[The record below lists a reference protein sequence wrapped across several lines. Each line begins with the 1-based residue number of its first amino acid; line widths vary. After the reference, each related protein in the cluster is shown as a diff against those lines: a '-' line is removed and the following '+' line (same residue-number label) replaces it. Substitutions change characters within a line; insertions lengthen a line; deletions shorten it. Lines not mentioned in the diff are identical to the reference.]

1 MFKKIL
7 AFSLSLLSLTAFAQ
21 VAATADNVKPLLI
34 GQSVPKINLQSIDG
48 QSVAIDSLFALKPTV
63 LIFYRGGWCPYCNT
77 HLKEVGDIES
87 KLLGLGYQ
95 IVAISPDA
103 PNKLANTTEK
113 DSLHYLLLSDSKTEL
128 IQKMGIAFAAPE
140 KYKKMLLDFS
150 KEGNTEGVLPAP
162 SVFFVD
168 KTGKIA
174 LEYVNPDYKKRVSG
188 KLILAMA
195 TALIQ

>member
-1 MFKKIL
+1 
-7 AFSLSLLSLTAFAQ
+7 
-21 VAATADNVKPLLI
+21 
-34 GQSVPKINLQSIDG
+34 
-48 QSVAIDSLFALKPTV
+48 
-63 LIFYRGGWCPYCNT
+63 
-77 HLKEVGDIES
+77 
-87 KLLGLGYQ
+87 
-95 IVAISPDA
+95 
-103 PNKLANTTEK
+103 
-113 DSLHYLLLSDSKTEL
+113 
-128 IQKMGIAFAAPE
+128 MGIAFAAPE